1 MSSSDVK
8 NTARKIAREGYGT
21 GGVFHSKTFD
31 RDFAV
36 FMTTRKM
43 IDRFL
48 KTGAINEK
56 LLINNVVVVLN
67 VFGSK
72 KVTAIFRVLLD
83 DVQFSVAKAIL
94 MFLHQYDWSIGVD
107 VWPNRIVVDILKDV
121 TNRYNLGHL

>member
-1 MSSSDVK
+1 MSDVK
-8 NTARKIAREGYGT
+8 DMARQIALAGYAT
-21 GGVFHSKTFD
+21 GVFHAKTFD
-31 RDFAV
+31 KDFAV

-67 VFGSK
+67 VFGAK
-72 KVTAIFRVLLD
+72 KVTAIFRVLLN

-94 MFLHQYDWSIGVD
+94 MFLHQYDWSVGAD

-121 TNRYNLGHL
+121 THRYNLGHL

>member
-1 MSSSDVK
+1 MSDVK
-8 NTARKIAREGYGT
+8 DLAKEIALDGYGK
-21 GGVFHSKTFD
+21 GVFHAKTFD
-31 RDFAV
+31 KDFAV

-48 KTGAINEK
+48 KTGQINEK
-56 LLINNVVVVLN
+56 LLINNMVVTLN
-67 VFGSK
+67 VFGPK
-72 KVTAIFRVLLD
+72 KVTAICRVLLN

-94 MFLHQYDWSIGVD
+94 MFLHQYDWSIGAD

>member
-1 MSSSDVK
+1 MSDVK
-8 NTARKIAREGYGT
+8 DLAKEIALEGYGT
-21 GGVFHSKTFD
+21 GVFHAKTFD
-31 RDFAV
+31 KDFAV

-67 VFGSK
+67 LFGTR
-72 KVTAIFRVLLD
+72 KVTAIFRVLLN
-83 DVQFSVAKAIL
+83 DVQFSVVKAIL
-94 MFLHQYDWSIGVD
+94 MFLHQYDWAIGAD

-121 TNRYNLGHL
+121 THRYNLGHL

>member
-1 MSSSDVK
+1 MSDVK
-8 NTARKIAREGYGT
+8 DLAKEIALDGYGT
-21 GGVFHSKTFD
+21 GVFHAKTFD
-31 RDFAV
+31 KDFAV

-48 KTGAINEK
+48 KTGSINEK

-67 VFGSK
+67 IFGTK

-94 MFLHQYDWSIGVD
+94 MFLQQYDWTIGAE
-107 VWPNRIVVDILKDV
+107 VWPNRIVVDILKDL

>member
-1 MSSSDVK
+1 MSDVK
-8 NTARKIAREGYGT
+8 DLAKEIALDGYGV
-21 GGVFHSKTFD
+21 GVFHAKTFD
-31 RDFAV
+31 KDFAV

-48 KTGAINEK
+48 KTGSINEK

-67 VFGSK
+67 VFGPK
-72 KVTAIFRVLLD
+72 KVTSIFRVLLD
-83 DVQFSVAKAIL
+83 DVQFSVVKAIL
-94 MFLHQYDWSIGVD
+94 MFLHQYDWSIGAD

>member
-1 MSSSDVK
+1 MSDVK
-8 NTARKIAREGYGT
+8 DMAKQIALDGYGT
-21 GGVFHSKTFD
+21 GVFHAKTFD
-31 RDFAV
+31 KDFAV

-67 VFGSK
+67 VFGTK
-72 KVTAIFRVLLD
+72 KVSAIFRVLLN
-83 DVQFSVAKAIL
+83 DVQFSVVKAIL
-94 MFLHQYDWSIGVD
+94 MFLHQYDWAIGAD

-121 TNRYNLGHL
+121 THRYNLGHI